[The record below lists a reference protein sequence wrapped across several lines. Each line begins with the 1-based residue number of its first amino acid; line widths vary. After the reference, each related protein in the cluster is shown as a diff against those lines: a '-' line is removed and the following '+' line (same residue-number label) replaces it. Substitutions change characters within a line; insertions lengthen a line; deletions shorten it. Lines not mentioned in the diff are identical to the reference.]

1 MRVQTANKESSITI
15 QTLRKNKKAKTKAQK
30 TMVNLGLFSDS
41 EKDSKSSSDSSSSA
55 NSKLS
60 CAESGQKKKKHS
72 KSLRYTSSESESE
85 SESSDSEK
93 RRSRSKSHKKKS
105 KKRFG
110 MAKKFSDKV
119 KFPQVW
125 SHSVLQFAFVS
136 DNVSFLKLDMKNCVA
151 GELEILTSK
160 LSRAEYNGRMSLL
173 KKVVYFS
180 NIYEWK
186 CLLQFYAAWLRRIE
200 MGLNS
205 WSDDPTQIETA
216 MLAGH
221 AAKKSSDK
229 NYLSKSDQVWWCSPY
244 NQDKCSFKH
253 AHQKTVKGHL
263 RWVKHICATCWRE
276 EYKPLPHPE
285 CSSACPHKI

>member
-1 MRVQTANKESSITI
+1 MI
-15 QTLRKNKKAKTKAQK
+15 QKKI
-30 TMVNLGLFSDS
+30 VNLPQILRLLRIQ
-41 EKDSKSSSDSSSSA
+41 
-55 NSKLS
+55 NCLV
-60 CAESGQKKKKHS
+60 QKVARKRKKHS

-110 MAKKFSDKV
+110 MAKKSSDKV

-125 SHSVLQFAFVS
+125 PHSVLQFAFVS
-136 DNVSFLKLDMKNCVA
+136 DNVSFLKLDMKICVA
-151 GELEILTSK
+151 GELEISTSK

-205 WSDDPTQIETA
+205 WSDDPTQIIETA

-221 AAKKSSDK
+221 AAKSLQIKITSPSLTK
-229 NYLSKSDQVWWCSPY
+229 YGGALRTIKTNVHLSM
-244 NQDKCSFKH
+244 
-253 AHQKTVKGHL
+253 L
-263 RWVKHICATCWRE
+263 IR
-276 EYKPLPHPE
+276 KPLRAIRAGLNTFVPHVGERTISRCRTP
-285 CSSACPHKI
+285 SVPRLALIKFDSTYLNLFLLLLLFRKIVRIILYQKVHH